1 MGRIM
6 MNRILK
12 KIQYLLTNYPAIFAA
27 ILIYGYYLFTTLSL
41 FQRSERSELGFADF
55 ILQYDSLIFLW
66 VIAYLFIKT
75 QQMAKKYQDQKQAEA
90 TILTEAEKSRIASN
104 VLNGIIKQ
112 LQDRVNNPLTIIA
125 SHSDYIRGQLND
137 DNADIIKKLDHID
150 NSLHRVHTAIQDDA
164 AYTLDSILSEL
175 QAKIKKN

>member
-1 MGRIM
+1 MKMIPK
-6 MNRILK
+6 N
-12 KIQYLLTNYPAIFAA
+12 IQYLFSKYPAIVAA

-41 FQRSERSELGFADF
+41 FQRSERSELGFIDF
-55 ILQYDSLIFLW
+55 VLQYDSLIFLW
-66 VIAYLFIKT
+66 VIAYLLIKT
-75 QQMAKKYQDQKQAEA
+75 QQMAKQYQDQKQTEA

-104 VLNGIIKQ
+104 VLNGVIKQ

-125 SHSDYIRGQLND
+125 SHSDYIRRQLNG
-137 DNADIIKKLDHID
+137 DNADIINKLNHID
-150 NSLHRVHTAIQDDA
+150 NSLHRVHTAIQDVA